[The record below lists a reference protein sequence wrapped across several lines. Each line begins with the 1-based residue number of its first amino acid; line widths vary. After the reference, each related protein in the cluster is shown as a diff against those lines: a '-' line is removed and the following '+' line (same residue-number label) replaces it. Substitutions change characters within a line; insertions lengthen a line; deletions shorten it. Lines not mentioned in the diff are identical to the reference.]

1 MSVCQRRNTELLIQ
15 IDARK
20 ASWSGTKVCEITAL
34 EIVFTAHCYLSQL
47 LEPRSSK
54 WGNGLRSGGGRN
66 NKQTTWQRRPS
77 TVADASRN
85 ALRFRPWCL
94 QGRNIFNILR
104 MRWAFCF
111 NLCQRHLLTL
121 QMKGYLFL
129 HALQFSLTRCFD
141 VLIQHVFPVRLAK
154 YSSLASEQNSPQ
166 LWSVT
171 HCKLSSYTGHTL
183 YTYQVD
189 F

>member
-1 MSVCQRRNTELLIQ
+1 MSVCQRKNTELLIQ

-34 EIVFTAHCYLSQL
+34 EIVFTAHCYLSHL

-104 MRWAFCF
+104 MRWAFFFQPMSNTSIDFANERLLVFACTSVQPDSLFWCLNSACF
-111 NLCQRHLLTL
+111 SSQ
-121 QMKGYLFL
+121 
-129 HALQFSLTRCFD
+129 TRQ
-141 VLIQHVFPVRLAK
+141 IQQLGQWAK
-154 YSSLASEQNSPQ
+154 
-166 LWSVT
+166 
-171 HCKLSSYTGHTL
+171 
-183 YTYQVD
+183 
-189 F
+189 